1 MKFSKIDYCQYLL
14 SSQVNYTITNLADHK
29 EEYSHDQINRYLRS
43 EKLKPRLLWQNVKPT
58 IETDE
63 AKFMYVL
70 FDDTVLDKSYSR
82 EIEMSQKQYSGN
94 AHGIVRGIGVVNC
107 VYVNIKLNKFWV
119 VDYRIYDPLGDGKS
133 KLDHVS
139 DMLAG
144 LINSKKLSF
153 QTLLMDSWY
162 ASQRF
167 IYNSTSGSL
176 LFDVDGNGSS
186 LATQF
191 AKLSSNL
198 ALTSEDIFVI

>member
-1 MKFSKIDYCQYLL
+1 MKFSKLDYCQYLL

-29 EEYSHDQINRYLRS
+29 EEHSHDQINRYLRS

-70 FDDTVLDKSYSR
+70 FDDTVLDKRYSR

-144 LINSKKLSF
+144 LINSKELSF
-153 QTLLMDSWY
+153 QTVLMDS
-162 ASQRF
+162 
-167 IYNSTSGSL
+167 
-176 LFDVDGNGSS
+176 
-186 LATQF
+186 
-191 AKLSSNL
+191 
-198 ALTSEDIFVI
+198 